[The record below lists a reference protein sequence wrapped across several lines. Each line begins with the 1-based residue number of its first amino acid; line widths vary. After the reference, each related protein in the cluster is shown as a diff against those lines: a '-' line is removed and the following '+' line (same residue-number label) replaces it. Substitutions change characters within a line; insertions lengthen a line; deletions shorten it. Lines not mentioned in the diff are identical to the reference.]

1 MKTFRAAV
9 LLSTMAL
16 LAACAGQKPP
26 QTQLQIRE
34 FQTRNFDQTDTKLAM
49 KAMMN
54 VLQDDGFIIK
64 QGSMDLG
71 LLSAEKQVDV
81 ESHGEAFWAVF
92 WAGSNAR
99 YKKNSIFE
107 CSINVSEF
115 GQGVRV
121 RANFQMRLINNK
133 GELME
138 VKPITDEK
146 YYQDFFAKVDKA
158 LFLAK
163 EKL

>member
-1 MKTFRAAV
+1 MKRASIVV
-9 LLSTMAL
+9 LLCGLIL
-16 LAACAGQKPP
+16 LAGCAAKKPV
-26 QTQLQIRE
+26 QSQLQIRE
-34 FQTRNFDQTDTKLAM
+34 FQTRTFSDTDMKLAM

-64 QGSMDLG
+64 QGSLELG

-92 WAGSNAR
+92 FAGSQAR
-99 YKKNSIFE
+99 YKKNSVFE
-107 CSINVSEF
+107 CSVNVSDF
-115 GQGVRV
+115 GSAARV

-138 VKPITDEK
+138 VQRVEDAA
-146 YYQDFFAKVDKA
+146 YYQDFFSKVDKA

>member
-1 MKTFRAAV
+1 MKRAITAALIGSLV
-9 LLSTMAL
+9 L
-16 LAACAGQKPP
+16 LAACAAKKPV
-26 QTQLQIRE
+26 QSQLQIRE
-34 FQTRNFDQTDTKLAM
+34 FQTRTFPDTGMKLAM

-64 QGSMDLG
+64 QGSLDLG

-81 ESHGEAFWAVF
+81 ESKGEAFWAVF
-92 WAGSNAR
+92 FSGSQAR

-107 CSINVSEF
+107 CSVNVSDF
-115 GQGVRV
+115 GSAVRV

-138 VKPITDEK
+138 VKRVEDPA
-146 YYQDFFAKVDKA
+146 YYQDFFSKVDKA
-158 LFLAK
+158 LFLAQQ
-163 EKL
+163 KL

>member
-1 MKTFRAAV
+1 
-9 LLSTMAL
+9 MAL

-34 FQTRNFDQTDTKLAM
+34 AQTRNFDQTDTKLAM

>member
-1 MKTFRAAV
+1 MLEKVFAAAAV
-9 LLSTMAL
+9 AVVLTGC
-16 LAACAGQKPP
+16 AAAKPP

-34 FQTRNFDQTDTKLAM
+34 FQTRTYDQTQPRMVM

-64 QGSMDLG
+64 QGALDLG

-81 ESHGEAFWAVF
+81 QKQGEAFWAVF
-92 WAGSNAR
+92 FGGSQGR
-99 YKKNSIFE
+99 YKKNSICE
-107 CSINVSEF
+107 CSVNVSDF
-115 GQGVRV
+115 GQDVRV
-121 RANFQMRLINNK
+121 RANFQVRLINNK

-138 VKPITDEK
+138 VKPITEEAF
-146 YYQDFFAKVDKA
+146 YREFFARVDKGI
-158 LFLAK
+158 FLAK